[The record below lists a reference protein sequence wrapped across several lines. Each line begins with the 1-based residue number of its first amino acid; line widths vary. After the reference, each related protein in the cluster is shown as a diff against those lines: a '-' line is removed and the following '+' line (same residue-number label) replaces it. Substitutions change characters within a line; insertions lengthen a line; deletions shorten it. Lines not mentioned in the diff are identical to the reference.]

1 MTQVTLDN
9 FIEAF
14 SAQLVARGQHRVRLN
29 DPKARDGLYR
39 VYKFLE
45 GSLEQRAGDTDR
57 AWRRSLVT
65 IRNLFQP
72 SAIGS
77 FDRFEALMR
86 AKQVYLTDHP
96 NPYYQ
101 DILIRMPAGAA
112 RQIINELDEP
122 VSKLVTKSVD
132 EYLTAD

>member
-1 MTQVTLDN
+1 MARVTLDD

-14 SAQLVARGQHRVRLN
+14 SAQLVTKGQHMVRLN
-29 DPKARDGLYR
+29 DPNVRDGLYR
-39 VYKFLE
+39 VYKFLARHLDQQ
-45 GSLEQRAGDTDR
+45 GQAADKD
-57 AWRRSLVT
+57 WRRSLVN
-65 IRNLFQP
+65 IRNVFQP

-101 DILIRMPAGAA
+101 DILIRMPTVSA
-112 RQIINELDEP
+112 RQIIDDLDQP
-122 VSKLVTKSVD
+122 VSDLVSGSVK
-132 EYLTAD
+132 EYLAAG